1 MYMMKLDASFFDKMK
16 ARKKIYEV
24 RLYDE
29 KRQSVSVGDKIIFK
43 RRPELIEGLVV
54 RVTEIRRFESFEQ
67 MAKTLSLTSVGFDN
81 KNAEE
86 VSQFYRTIYTQEDEQ
101 KYGVVAFR
109 VELI

>member
-43 RRPELIEGLVV
+43 RL
-54 RVTEIRRFESFEQ
+54 
-67 MAKTLSLTSVGFDN
+67 
-81 KNAEE
+81 
-86 VSQFYRTIYTQEDEQ
+86 
-101 KYGVVAFR
+101 
-109 VELI
+109 